1 MLQHKSMELLAVE
14 TYLEDDEWERQ
25 GRQAGRGVEVHPFPF
40 ASKDSKQESAP
51 IKQKSSLWTLW

>member
-1 MLQHKSMELLAVE
+1 MELLAVE